1 MWHTNYI
8 LLGTKFK
15 SYTLVERMII
25 TLYSDDIV
33 GKEVAC
39 WHLKPCG
46 KKEAKCAKCE
56 MTKRCKYLHDPT
68 RNLSAI
74 FLPYL
79 AHMASCSGS
88 SSSIHTLKLVLEKSH
103 SSLLTSY
110 TYYIRFAITL
120 FSRICYWRGNF
131 RWKSIPQVL
140 YSDGSLKWLAVC
152 MVSEEMLNFKLLSTQ
167 AAGIKYLYFTWCD
180 WNHQRPAMAEL

>member
-1 MWHTNYI
+1 
-8 LLGTKFK
+8 
-15 SYTLVERMII
+15 MII

-103 SSLLTSY
+103 SSTLTSY
-110 TYYIRFAITL
+110 TILDLQSPSFPVFVTGEGTL
-120 FSRICYWRGNF
+120 GEKVF
-131 RWKSIPQVL
+131 
-140 YSDGSLKWLAVC
+140 LKFCTLMEA
-152 MVSEEMLNFKLLSTQ
+152 
-167 AAGIKYLYFTWCD
+167 
-180 WNHQRPAMAEL
+180 